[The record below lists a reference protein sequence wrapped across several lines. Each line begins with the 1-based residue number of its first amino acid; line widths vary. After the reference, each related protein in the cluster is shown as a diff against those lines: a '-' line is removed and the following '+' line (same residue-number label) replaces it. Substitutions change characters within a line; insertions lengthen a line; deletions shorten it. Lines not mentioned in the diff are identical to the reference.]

1 MGNLPGHDDQRGA
14 QRYSLMLRAAK
25 VMTPEGEWVCNVRE
39 VSATGLR
46 LRFFHDLPEDRYL
59 LVELA
64 NGDRYPIEVVWR
76 QNDLL
81 GGRFGDEIDVSQFM
95 AEPSPHPRRQLR
107 VNLRKGA
114 LITAAGRDFRAQ
126 LLDLSQ
132 QGARIDIG
140 SQLDVLQTVRLEVP
154 GLPLRFG
161 QVRWRDGFAHGLFFN
176 QPMRLDEFARH
187 VHALQSC
194 PAPVAADAP
203 HGYSA
208 LPGGLNPSQQTALF

>member
-1 MGNLPGHDDQRGA
+1 MDHPARHEEQRGA

-25 VMTPEGEWVCNVRE
+25 VMTPDGEWVCNVRE

-46 LRFFHDLPEDRYL
+46 LRFFHELPEDRYL

-64 NGDRYPIEVVWR
+64 NGDRYPIEVVWW
-76 QNDLL
+76 QDDML
-81 GGRFGDEIDVSQFM
+81 GGRFGSEIDVSQFM

-107 VNLRKGA
+107 VRLRNSA
-114 LITAAGRDFRAQ
+114 LVTAAGRDFRAQ

-140 SQLDVLQTVRLEVP
+140 SQLDVLQAVRLEVP

-176 QPMRLDEFARH
+176 RPMRLDEFARH
-187 VHALQSC
+187 VYALQNREH
-194 PAPVAADAP
+194 PIAADAP
-203 HGYSA
+203 HEHPA
-208 LPGGLNPSQQTALF
+208 WPGGITLPQQSVIH